1 MTVATYE
8 MGDALSMVAIWEE
21 VTGLPVYEKLQLP
34 SEDSGMSPVM
44 LLLVGGFKDG
54 SHWTRTPAAH
64 FYECCPIKSFTG
76 QSSLPKTLFMTKQG
90 QT

>member
-1 MTVATYE
+1 

-54 SHWTRTPAAH
+54 SH
-64 FYECCPIKSFTG
+64 
-76 QSSLPKTLFMTKQG
+76 
-90 QT
+90 

>member
-1 MTVATYE
+1 

-54 SHWTRTPAAH
+54 SHWTRTPA
-64 FYECCPIKSFTG
+64 G
-76 QSSLPKTLFMTKQG
+76 L
-90 QT
+90 